1 MFKRLQTTLKGIKR
15 VLLEDEQIRKL
26 LYNDSNNALNL
37 GTPAKESVSKYITTY
52 PIYEFE
58 GRDDYT
64 QQGMINCFISD
75 SEPDDDIKVTDSI
88 LRINV
93 VYNTE
98 KWELVDGSCRLLSLC
113 ERMIENF
120 DRYSFYTEGRI
131 NRDIENNRKGAFII
145 ELVDNKKFSISNPIS
160 YNSLTELILSKKLVG
175 YALLFNL
182 TDGNSELENF

>member
-26 LYNDSNNALNL
+26 LYNDSNNALGL
-37 GTPAKESVSKYITTY
+37 AAPAKEQVSKYITTH

-75 SEPDDDIKVTDSI
+75 SEPDDEIKVTDSI

-93 VYNTE
+93 VFNVD
-98 KWELVDGSCRLLSLC
+98 KWELIDGSCRVLTLC
-113 ERMIENF
+113 ER
-120 DRYSFYTEGRI
+120 
-131 NRDIENNRKGAFII
+131 II

>member
-37 GTPAKESVSKYITTY
+37 DTPAKESVSKYITTY

-113 ERMIENF
+113 ER
-120 DRYSFYTEGRI
+120 
-131 NRDIENNRKGAFII
+131 II